1 MPGKYYLVETDKIE
15 HNIKLLC
22 SAMGIGRVYA
32 VVKANGYGLGCGEMV
47 RLCSQFGVRC
57 FAVSDITGARVV
69 RSTGVPVEELL
80 LLSSADPDEIPELV
94 ELGVTFTVASR
105 TDAQRLECYNTSAHI
120 KVDTGL
126 GRRGLTSDATDDILA
141 LYRDF
146 PNLCYTGIY
155 THFSDPGHALRQF
168 RRFSRVLHRL
178 ERAGIDPGVRHCCSS
193 STVFRWREMHLDG
206 IRVGSALLGR
216 VPGGEA
222 YGLQR
227 TGVCRVPIE
236 SIRMLKRGSTVGYG
250 SMFRTHRKTT
260 VALCAVGTHN
270 GFGVRFGYGRI
281 NCLARLYQKLF
292 RDGDSVLFGK
302 LHGTRC
308 AVLGHVSTEGV
319 VLDVTDVLCREGD
332 LMEFEV
338 NPLLLHDVPVVFCK
352 SE

>member
-15 HNIKLLC
+15 HNIKLLRSC
-22 SAMGIGRVYA
+22 MGIGRVYA
-32 VVKANGYGLGCGEMV
+32 VVKADGYGLGCGEMV
-47 RLCSQFGVRC
+47 RLCSRFGVRC
-57 FAVSDITGARVV
+57 FAVNGLEGARVV
-69 RSTGVPVEELL
+69 RSTGVSVEELL

-94 ELGVTFTVASR
+94 TLGVTFTVASR
-105 TDAQRLECYNTSAHI
+105 ADAQRLECYNVSAHI

-126 GRRGLTSDATDDILA
+126 GRRGVTSDAADDILA
-141 LYRDF
+141 LYREY
-146 PNLCYTGIY
+146 PNLCFTGIY
-155 THFSDPGHALRQF
+155 THFSDPRHALQQF
-168 RRFSRVLHRL
+168 RRFSRVLQRL

-193 STVFRWREMHLDG
+193 STVFRWSEMHLDG

-236 SIRMLKRGSTVGYG
+236 STRTLKRGSTVGYG

-281 NCLARLYQKLF
+281 NWLARLYQKFL
-292 RDGDSVLFGK
+292 RDGESALFGMI
-302 LHGTRC
+302 HGTRC
-308 AVLGHVSTEGV
+308 AVLGRVSTEVV
-319 VLDVTDVLCREGD
+319 VLDVTDVRCEEGE
-332 LMEFEV
+332 LMEFEI
-338 NPLLLHDVPVVFCK
+338 NPLLLHDIPVVFRRG
-352 SE
+352 E